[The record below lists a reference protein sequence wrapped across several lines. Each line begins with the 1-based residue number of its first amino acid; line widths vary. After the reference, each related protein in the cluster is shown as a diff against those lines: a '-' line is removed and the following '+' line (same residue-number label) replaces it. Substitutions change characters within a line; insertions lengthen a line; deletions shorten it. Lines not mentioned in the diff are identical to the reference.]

1 MRLHLTGNRGGIL
14 GGILRN
20 FRRPAFLVPVGEGV
34 VIMTI
39 QIIHTLYIYRK
50 NVLPQSPQLPQT
62 S

>member
-39 QIIHTLYIYRK
+39 PTVMMIHSLLKVLRK
-50 NVLPQSPQLPQT
+50 S
-62 S
+62 